1 VDERQFDRIVRSWAT
16 RTNRRRALRFMGI
29 GSLVAWWQ
37 RTGPD
42 SAAQETQ
49 EPVPCAQDADCLDGD
64 ADACTGATCVD
75 GFCTYFIVD
84 CIPGHICCGN
94 GACCPVEEG
103 GSCLADTD
111 CLVVSEDPCAGTRC
125 EGGSCVPFLATC
137 APDFACCGNGVC
149 CPVGDGCAEDESSR
163 WRRHEPV
170 QNRTRNASLPPSWR
184 SSESVRCPAATPAS
198 PLNWVPD

>member
-1 VDERQFDRIVRSWAT
+1 VGRSTDVDERQFDRIARSWAT

-37 RTGPD
+37 RTERD

-49 EPVPCAQDADCLDGD
+49 GATPCSQDADCLDGD

-75 GFCTYFIVD
+75 GFCSYFIVD
-84 CIPGHICCGN
+84 CISGHICCGN
-94 GACCPVEEG
+94 GSCCPVEEG

-111 CLVVSEDPCAGTRC
+111 CVTVSDDPCAGARC

-137 APDFACCGNGVC
+137 APDFACCGNGDC
-149 CPVGDGCAEDESSR
+149 CPVGDGCVADTDCAAF
-163 WRRHEPV
+163 PPGLGA
-170 QNRTRNASLPPSWR
+170 RTRCVSG
-184 SSESVRCPAATPAS
+184 VCVPATTPA
-198 PLNWVPD
+198 